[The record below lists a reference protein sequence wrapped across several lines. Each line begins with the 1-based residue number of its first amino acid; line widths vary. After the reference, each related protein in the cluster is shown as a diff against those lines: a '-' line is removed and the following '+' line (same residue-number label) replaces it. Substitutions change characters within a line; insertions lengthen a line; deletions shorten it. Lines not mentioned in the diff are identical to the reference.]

1 MRTLYFKSSGDGKSD
16 GSLLGNGLV
25 INRSKFTRKISSV
38 SDFSTY
44 HPIYLS
50 KFVPFVFVVQVNNDF
65 QYLK

>member
-25 INRSKFTRKISSV
+25 INWSKFTRKISYV
-38 SDFSTY
+38 SDFSAY
-44 HPIYLS
+44 HPIYFSRFL
-50 KFVPFVFVVQVNNDF
+50 PFVFVVQVNNDF